1 MSARAF
7 DWRRRLVL
15 AIPYAWL
22 LLFFAAPFV
31 VIMRLSVSQ
40 SVVAQPPYA
49 PQFDLARGFSGL
61 MESARQFS
69 FDNFVILLSDALY
82 LESYLSSVRIAFT
95 ATVIALLIAYPM
107 ALAMSRAPQ
116 HLKPALI
123 LLAVAPFWT
132 SFLIRVYAWISIL
145 RDEGLLNN
153 ALLGLGLVSEPLR
166 LFATDTAVVIG
177 IVYSY
182 LPFMVLP
189 IFNAIDK
196 QDASLVEA
204 ARDLGASRLTAF
216 WTVTFPL
223 SMQGVLAGCL
233 LVFIPAVGEF
243 VIPDLLGGS
252 DTLMIGRTMWNEF
265 FANRDWPV
273 ASAAGIFLLL
283 ALLAPFFLFQR
294 MQARAVARGGKAP

>member
-1 MSARAF
+1 MKARGCN
-7 DWRRRLVL
+7 WRRGLVL

-22 LLFFAAPFV
+22 LLFFAAPFF
-31 VIMRLSVSQ
+31 VILRLSVSQ
-40 SVVAQPPYA
+40 SVLAQPPYA
-49 PQFDLARGFSGL
+49 PQFDLAGGLSGFL
-61 MESARQFS
+61 DAARIFT
-69 FDNFVILLSDALY
+69 FDNFAILLSDALY
-82 LESYLSSVRIAFT
+82 LQSYLSSVRIAFI
-95 ATVIALLIAYPM
+95 ATIAALVIAYPM

-116 HLKPALI
+116 HLKPALV

-145 RDEGLLNN
+145 RDEGFLNN
-153 ALLGLGLVSEPLR
+153 ALLGLGLASEPLR
-166 LFATDTAVVIG
+166 LFATDTAVIIG

-189 IFNAIDK
+189 IFNALDK
-196 QDASLVEA
+196 QDHSLVEA
-204 ARDLGASRLTAF
+204 ARNLGASRLTAF
-216 WTVTFPL
+216 WTITFPL

-233 LVFIPAVGEF
+233 LVFIPAIGEF

-273 ASAAGIFLLL
+273 ASAAGILLLL
-283 ALLAPFFLFQR
+283 ALVAPLVLFQR
-294 MQARAVARGGKAP
+294 MQERADSQGGKAP